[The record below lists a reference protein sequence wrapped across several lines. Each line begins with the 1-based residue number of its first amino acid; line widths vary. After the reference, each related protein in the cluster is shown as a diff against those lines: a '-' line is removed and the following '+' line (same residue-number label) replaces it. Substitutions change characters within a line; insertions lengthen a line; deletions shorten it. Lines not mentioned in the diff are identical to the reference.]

1 MHGMDAYVT
10 IAAWKVKA
18 KDASTVT
25 STTPWL
31 KPKGFPSSKI
41 MKWPTLKD
49 RLKNALKDEKTALE
63 QEKIS
68 HEKH

>member
-1 MHGMDAYVT
+1 
-10 IAAWKVKA
+10 
-18 KDASTVT
+18 
-25 STTPWL
+25 
-31 KPKGFPSSKI
+31 